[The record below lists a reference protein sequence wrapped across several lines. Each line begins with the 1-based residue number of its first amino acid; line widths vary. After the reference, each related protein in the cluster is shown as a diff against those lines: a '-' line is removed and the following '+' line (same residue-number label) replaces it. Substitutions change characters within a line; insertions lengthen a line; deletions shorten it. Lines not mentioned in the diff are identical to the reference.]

1 MVSSQSRRADPPPG
15 CLRTADRLGALSLAA
30 DLATGMPA
38 GHAVRSCYI
47 GMHLAEQLQLAA
59 EHRTTLYYAELLMD
73 AGCTAWTS
81 HLAAAI
87 LGDEIA
93 ARRDLY
99 FFTDRSS
106 PLEVM
111 TWLRAY
117 MAVGAPAHVRVQR
130 SLAFALHGKD
140 SVREAFRNTCA
151 VATRFAQRLGMP
163 GEVRAGS
170 HRVS

>member
-1 MVSSQSRRADPPPG
+1 MVPSQPRRVEPPPG
-15 CLRTADRLGALSLAA
+15 CLHTADLLGALSLAA
-30 DLATGMPA
+30 DLATSLPA

-47 GMHLAEQLQLAA
+47 GMHLADQLQLSAEQPAA
-59 EHRTTLYYAELLMD
+59 LYYAELLMD

-81 HLAAAI
+81 HLAAAL

-99 FFTDRSS
+99 FFTDRNS

-111 TWLRAY
+111 TWLREY

-140 SVREAFRNTCA
+140 ALREAFRNTCA
-151 VATRFAQRLGMP
+151 VATRFCS
-163 GEVRAGS
+163 GS
-170 HRVS
+170 PS